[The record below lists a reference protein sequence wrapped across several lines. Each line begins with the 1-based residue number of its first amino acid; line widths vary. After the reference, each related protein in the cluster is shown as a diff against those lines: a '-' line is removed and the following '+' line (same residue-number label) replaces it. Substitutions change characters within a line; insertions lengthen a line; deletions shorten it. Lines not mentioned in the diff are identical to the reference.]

1 MGQDD
6 TLTQEQ
12 RVALQATI
20 DAARAK
26 RDEIETR
33 RAAKRD
39 VDDLQREA
47 ETATREAEEAETL
60 ERLEG
65 EHGTDG
71 VHIWSLKTDMGM
83 VVIRRPPLVKYQA
96 FLDKAGRKNGP
107 TQADQREFLR
117 DLVVYPDRARFGKM
131 ISDMPALVGRCSDA
145 AIYLA
150 GWRERDE
157 EGKAKTSS

>member
-12 RVALQATI
+12 RYELQSTI

-26 RDEIETR
+26 REAIDAR

-39 VDDLQREA
+39 ADDLQREA
-47 ETATREAEEAETL
+47 ESAVREADEAEAL
-60 ERLEG
+60 EKLEG
-65 EHGTDG
+65 EHGADG
-71 VHIWSLKTDMGM
+71 VHLWSLKTDIGM
-83 VVIRRPPLVKYQA
+83 VVIKRPSLVKYQA

-107 TQADQREFLR
+107 TQADQREFIK
-117 DLVVYPDRARFGKM
+117 DLVVYPDRSRFAKM

-157 EGKAKTSS
+157 EGKAKTS